1 MTDWAVIGII
11 TTMIMMSMMIIGV
24 LITMF
29 IYLIRR
35 MDAMRREFSDE
46 FKAVRQDVSVVR
58 QDVSVVRQ
66 DVSALAERVARL
78 EGIIIGRL
86 EVGNGLTQTGDD

>member
-35 MDAMRREFSDE
+35 MDAMRREFSI
-46 FKAVRQDVSVVR
+46 RIQGST
-58 QDVSVVRQ
+58 
-66 DVSALAERVARL
+66 ARCQC
-78 EGIIIGRL
+78 GAARCQCGAARCQRIGGAR
-86 EVGNGLTQTGDD
+86 GAS